1 MKRLIAGAL
10 GASMLLTCGVLT
22 STAQAAP
29 DLDVTCAQ
37 TYAVEGDGYNDRIV
51 AGDCAGATA
60 GSWGRGLV
68 TLQDRSEKFWCK
80 FIEVDTSSG
89 LVSVRARGCSLV
101 DPN

>member
-1 MKRLIAGAL
+1 MQRLLAL
-10 GASMLLTCGVLT
+10 HV
-22 STAQAAP
+22 QAEP

-68 TLQDRSEKFWCK
+68 TLQDRSERFRCK
-80 FIEVDTSSG
+80 SIMVEDFFGLTS
-89 LVSVRARGCSLV
+89 VKAWGCSLV